1 MLAAT
6 QYFDLQ
12 PKDFPIPEALKNV
25 RQRRQISTRVVLA
38 PTFDVMTERVATLED
53 ASTPSDRYRPHHLV
67 STESLRFTGIEIY
80 FQSILQ
86 G

>member
-12 PKDFPIPEALKNV
+12 PKDFPIPEASKNV

-38 PTFDVMTERVATLED
+38 PTFDVMTESVATLED

-80 FQSILQ
+80 F
-86 G
+86 